1 MAQTDQWKRYL
12 EAGVEFSQ
20 MTRTRAENIVKEL
33 IRAGEVQR
41 EQRQER
47 VEELLNRSRK
57 NTEEL
62 VGAVRKELN
71 NQLANLGLA
80 TKADLA
86 KLEKKVDALAKASS
100 PAKTAAPKK
109 AAAAKKA

>member
-12 EAGVEFSQ
+12 DAGVEFSQ

-33 IRAGEVQR
+33 IRAGELQR

-47 VEELLNRSRK
+47 IEELLGRSRK

-71 NQLANLGLA
+71 AQLANLGLA

-86 KLEKKVDALAKASS
+86 KLEKKVDALAAKAGSA
-100 PAKTAAPKK
+100 AKPAPKK
-109 AAAAKKA
+109 AAAA

>member
-47 VEELLNRSRK
+47 IEELLERSRK

-71 NQLANLGLA
+71 SQLANLGLA
-80 TKADLA
+80 TKADMA
-86 KLEKKVDALAKASS
+86 RLEKKVDALAAKAGSA
-100 PAKTAAPKK
+100 AKAAPKK